1 MVSSITAS
9 MMCVGPYQEIG
20 KTLMEEEVEFIE
32 SRWEYSSDE
41 MLKASQAGR
50 LYHELGER

>member
-1 MVSSITAS
+1 

-50 LYHELGER
+50 WYHETGERKAGNL